1 MIAVRSPFAPL
12 LLAAVVL
19 ATAPS
24 AASAQSAEEK
34 EARGFLGSVAATV
47 YSAAWPSATYKEWG
61 INSIQP
67 VQGGLDVDVRFNG
80 VSGLSGGELWLDL
93 IFQFRQGSL
102 HDIRIRNHNALLF
115 PPFTTTK
122 TLAAL
127 AVEMAKDYSASS
139 SPPPQPAAPP
149 ATAAT
154 AAAAV
159 CIVNLD
165 ATRTINFQ
173 YRWGPDAE
181 WTTSSV
187 QAGYNRWFSWNYP
200 NPEERVSPV
209 FQVRIDVDAS
219 DVTRWSTYDLERYAA
234 DLPVSCE
241 GARQYNLRVADGL
254 IHLTSAN

>member
-19 ATAPS
+19 STAPS

-34 EARGFLGSVAATV
+34 EARGFLSSVAATV
-47 YSAAWPSATYKEWG
+47 FGAAWPTATYKEWG

-67 VQGGLDVDVRFNG
+67 VQGGLDIDVRFNG
-80 VSGLSGGELWLDL
+80 LSGLSGGELWLDL

-115 PPFTTTK
+115 PPFATTR
-122 TLAAL
+122 TLASL
-127 AVEMAKDYSASS
+127 AVEMAKEYSTSS
-139 SPPPQPAAPP
+139 SAPAQPALVPES
-149 ATAAT
+149 AAT

-187 QAGYNRWFSWNYP
+187 QAGYNRWFSWDYA
-200 NPEERVSPV
+200 NPQEHVSPV

-219 DVTRWSTYDLERYAA
+219 DVARWTTYDLERYAA
-234 DLPVSCE
+234 NLPVTCDA
-241 GARQYNLRVADGL
+241 ARQYNLRVADGL
-254 IHLTSAN
+254 IQLTSAN